1 MVAGPG
7 KYEEVPETKAI
18 SEAFCF
24 TQLHSD
30 ASAKLPPACE
40 VGSPMDLVRSSHAPY
55 PLTPGPET
63 ASHSNWLMVS
73 GALPYVTIFGPAPH
87 APREVRQLISGLL
100 PGQDR
105 IQCATWSI

>member
-1 MVAGPG
+1 MVAGPCS
-7 KYEEVPETKAI
+7 YEEVPEAKAI

-40 VGSPMDLVRSSHAPY
+40 VGSPMDVVRSSHAPY

-63 ASHSNWLMVS
+63 ASYSNWLMVS
-73 GALPYVTIFGPAPH
+73 GVSPYVTIFGPVPH
-87 APREVRQLISGLL
+87 ASHEVRQLISGL
-100 PGQDR
+100 PAGQDR
-105 IQCATWSI
+105 IQRATWSI